1 MPDKTVLITGA
12 NRGQV
17 LNYRLIGRELTRL
30 YLEKGWRVVA
40 AARDPTK
47 VAQEGKVVIIKI
59 DSSSPTDAQEAVEE
73 LKSKHNITHLD
84 VVIANAA
91 VAPTPSLLASASIS
105 ELSTGLIT
113 NVSGPLALYQA
124 TRPLLSDEDAFVVI
138 TSTVGSVFGEWMP
151 YLGAYGATKTALN
164 FLVRGIHIEEPKL
177 KVFAV
182 NPGWVNTDMG
192 NAGAALAGLGA
203 PPDKLSDTVP
213 GMITV
218 IDEATKE
225 KSSGLLWNHDG
236 TRISF

>member
-12 NRGQV
+12 NRG
-17 LNYRLIGRELTRL
+17 IGRELTKF
-30 YLEKGWRVVA
+30 YLEKGWRVLA

-59 DSSSPTDAQEAVEE
+59 DSSSTTDAQEAVEE
-73 LKSKHNITHLD
+73 LKNKHNITHLD

-91 VAPTPSLLASASIS
+91 VAPTPSPLASASIS
-105 ELSTGLIT
+105 ELSSGLIT

-124 TRPLLSDEDAFVVI
+124 TRPLLSDGDAFVVI
-138 TSTVGSVFGEWMP
+138 TSTVGSITGEWMP
-151 YLGAYGATKTALN
+151 YLGAYGATKTAVN
-164 FLVRGIHIEEPKL
+164 FIVRGIHIEEPKL
-177 KVFAV
+177 KAFAI

-192 NAGAALAGLGA
+192 YVGSTLAGLDA

-213 GMITV
+213 GIIKV

-225 KSSGLLWNHDG
+225 KTSGLLWN
-236 TRISF
+236 

>member
-12 NRGQV
+12 NRG
-17 LNYRLIGRELTRL
+17 IGRELTKF

-47 VAQEGKVVIIKI
+47 VAQEGKVVIVKI
-59 DSSSPTDAQEAVEE
+59 DSSIPTDAQEAVEE

-91 VAPTPSLLASASIS
+91 VAPTPSLLANTVIS

-124 TRPLLSDEDAFVVI
+124 TRPLLNDEDAFVVI
-138 TSTVGSVFGEWMP
+138 TSTVGSVTGEWGP
-151 YLGAYGATKTALN
+151 YLGAYGTTKTAVN
-164 FLVRGIHIEEPKL
+164 FIVRGIHIEEPKL

-192 NAGAALAGLGA
+192 NAGAALAGLDA
-203 PPDKLSDTVP
+203 PPEKTSDTVP
-213 GMITV
+213 GIIKV

-225 KSSGLLWNHDG
+225 KTSGLLWNHDG
-236 TRISF
+236 TPVPF